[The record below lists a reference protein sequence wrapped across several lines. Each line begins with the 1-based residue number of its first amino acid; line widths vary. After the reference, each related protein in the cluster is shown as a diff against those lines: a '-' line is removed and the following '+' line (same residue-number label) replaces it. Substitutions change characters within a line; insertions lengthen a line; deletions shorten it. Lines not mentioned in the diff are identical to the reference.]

1 MENKETTNTD
11 QEVITPTSTISMEEV
26 VVSIS
31 TDVAQDAISHTTVD
45 STLDVATPR
54 ATDSNQD
61 GASQLDSAQDD
72 ASIDASSIQDEVD
85 AVAEIVASTPARATQ
100 EIGRSG
106 KPAVST
112 LEVPIV
118 KSVTSTRVVTA
129 DSVEAE
135 EVPTIPLGPLQELST
150 LRPEVSVHSV
160 ASTQSLRIP
169 APLVVQPSE
178 YRRSLGEWV
187 QVWWEGLRPGYL
199 PFSLMPLLL
208 GSVLA
213 WTQSISAQKI
223 FGYFHFTHF
232 IGSIIAIV
240 LLQLGANL
248 VNDYYDYLRGVD
260 TANTL
265 GPGGLIQQGLV
276 KPTSILTLGF
286 ALLGVGTLIGIVIAL
301 AGGPLVYLFGLLG
314 LIVVYFYSATSRSL
328 SALGLGEFVG
338 FCIFGPLITLGAYM
352 VQTGGNFT
360 LSALIYSLAPGL
372 LAAAAI
378 HLNNIRDLEGDEHA
392 GRRTLALRM
401 GLRWSRGW
409 ALVLFIAAYAIIILL
424 GVPHGAPHFVLLSL
438 WTLPTLAVILTGVLR
453 TDTHAGF
460 HLAMRQTI
468 KLLIFFTLLLI
479 IGLII
484 SALIPVMPRIPLHLL
499 GK

>member
-286 ALLGVGTLIGIVIAL
+286 AL
-301 AGGPLVYLFGLLG
+301 
-314 LIVVYFYSATSRSL
+314 
-328 SALGLGEFVG
+328 
-338 FCIFGPLITLGAYM
+338 
-352 VQTGGNFT
+352 
-360 LSALIYSLAPGL
+360 
-372 LAAAAI
+372 
-378 HLNNIRDLEGDEHA
+378 
-392 GRRTLALRM
+392 
-401 GLRWSRGW
+401 
-409 ALVLFIAAYAIIILL
+409 
-424 GVPHGAPHFVLLSL
+424 
-438 WTLPTLAVILTGVLR
+438 
-453 TDTHAGF
+453 
-460 HLAMRQTI
+460 
-468 KLLIFFTLLLI
+468 
-479 IGLII
+479 
-484 SALIPVMPRIPLHLL
+484 
-499 GK
+499 